1 MTTGTKV
8 RPPERHVARHA
19 PTSRVR
25 SIRFPE
31 RVLSVPVA
39 RYGSPDDQNYPDD
52 DPTVYAN
59 YGGGGYDEP
68 PGPPP
73 GDEVPWFRKPAALVG
88 FGALGAIILA
98 LIVFG
103 LAKLITGDG
112 DEPSEQ
118 TTLTPLTTTSR
129 SVTPTTTTSAPGTVT
144 VTETPTTTT
153 TTEPTTTTTTTTP
166 PTTTTTT
173 TTTTPSVSTSI
184 STSTETSTVTETV
197 TPDAP

>member
-1 MTTGTKV
+1 M
-8 RPPERHVARHA
+8 A
-19 PTSRVR
+19 
-25 SIRFPE
+25 
-31 RVLSVPVA
+31 VA
-39 RYGSPDDQNYPDD
+39 RYGPPDDQNHPDD

-68 PGPPP
+68 PGDP
-73 GDEVPWFRKPAALVG
+73 VPWYRKPAALVG
-88 FGALGAIILA
+88 FGALGAVVIA

-103 LAKLITGDG
+103 LAKLITGG

-129 SVTPTTTTSAPGTVT
+129 SVTPTTTSTRAPET
-144 VTETPTTTT
+144 VTETYTPTTT
-153 TTEPTTTTTTTTP
+153 ESTTTTTTP
-166 PTTTTTT
+166 PTTTPPTTT

-197 TPDAP
+197 TPPAP